1 MYIFYLTKLKYFMQY
16 KNPFIRN
23 EKLNTRFQHSI
34 HQFPALGN
42 SLAPNQPVFL
52 NYGQA
57 LQTETHIDV
66 TKTKSETCPDGWVVL
81 SNQSQKKEKK
91 EETDYE
97 SVMDNI
103 QDALTT
109 LYIQRKIEKLEIWGD
124 ELYERHYHFPNYDYN
139 YFSTLDDNTDS
150 NDNYNDDYDND
161 LDDF

>member
-1 MYIFYLTKLKYFMQY
+1 MQY

-23 EKLNTRFQHSI
+23 EKINTRFQHSI
-34 HQFPALGN
+34 SQFPALVDN
-42 SLAPNQPVFL
+42 SLPNVPIHL

-57 LQTETHIDV
+57 LQTETPIDV
-66 TKTKSETCPDGWVVL
+66 TKTKSETCPDGWIVL
-81 SNQSQKKEKK
+81 SKQSQYQKKE

-103 QDALTT
+103 QDALTI
-109 LYIQRKIEKLEIWGD
+109 LYLKRKTEKLDIWGD

-161 LDDF
+161 LDFFE